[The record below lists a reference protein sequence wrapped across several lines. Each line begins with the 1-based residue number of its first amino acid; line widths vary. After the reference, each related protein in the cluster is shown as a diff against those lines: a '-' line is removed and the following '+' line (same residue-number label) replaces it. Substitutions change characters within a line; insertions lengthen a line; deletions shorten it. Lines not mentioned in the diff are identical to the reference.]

1 MDGLG
6 DEEVDRYLEEHPK
19 IVPLFEVDI
28 TEAMTP
34 YVTNQEKESD
44 EPDQEAIQELHQAQE
59 SLEREMT
66 ISQRVKASQLEEVNL
81 GTNGK
86 PRPVNV
92 AKEMPRDEIKAMVEL
107 QTNFPNVFAWSYE
120 DMRGLDP

>member
-44 EPDQEAIQELHQAQE
+44 EPDQEAIRELRQAQE

-66 ISQRVKASQLEEVNL
+66 ISQRVKASQLKEVDL
-81 GTNGK
+81 GTNNK
-86 PRPVNV
+86 PRPLNV
-92 AKEMPRDEIKAMVEL
+92 SKEMPRDEKKAMVEIL
-107 QTNFPNVFAWSYE
+107 TNF
-120 DMRGLDP
+120 